1 MKFEDIR
8 IYDSNFNL
16 LIILPRYL
24 SVNWEIKFCEF
35 GLGEIV
41 LEKTEEIVDVLTKNK
56 YLFLVQGDIQSIVTG
71 YKIGETCTVFTRT
84 LEWLLTKF
92 CVKKFSATDMNTLT
106 YGRRNKSN
114 LIKFV
119 LAENLHKDFGL
130 EFSGINDTDDMTEF
144 VSETPSDIYSVIKS
158 IVDDKTTGFK
168 FYRDFE
174 KGCFVFRLLTA
185 TKNSDIILC
194 DHYKTSYDSEY
205 NFDIQ
210 NEASGGIFYHA
221 VKNMGRWDA
230 SSNTPNI
237 TLDPLNYGK
246 YYTVSVDG
254 WLMGQ
259 DVYKDQIILCKSTGG
274 AFEIVDKAEPF
285 LVEFPPEDKG
295 IFSWTAALTS
305 GDTLSAKKEL
315 SQKKALDM
323 LTCNTQ
329 LSYMEDFNLG
339 DIVKIKF
346 FAQNLSC
353 EKEKLISEIHIW
365 DEPESSGAVPTTID
379 IS

>member
-1 MKFEDIR
+1 M
-8 IYDSNFNL
+8 
-16 LIILPRYL
+16 
-24 SVNWEIKFCEF
+24 
-35 GLGEIV
+35 
-41 LEKTEEIVDVLTKNK
+41 
-56 YLFLVQGDIQSIVTG
+56 
-71 YKIGETCTVFTRT
+71 
-84 LEWLLTKF
+84 
-92 CVKKFSATDMNTLT
+92 
-106 YGRRNKSN
+106 
-114 LIKFV
+114 
-119 LAENLHKDFGL
+119 
-130 EFSGINDTDDMTEF
+130 
-144 VSETPSDIYSVIKS
+144 
-158 IVDDKTTGFK
+158 
-168 FYRDFE
+168 
-174 KGCFVFRLLTA
+174 LTA
-185 TKNSDIILC
+185 TKNPDVILC
-194 DHYKTSYDSEY
+194 DRYKTSYDSEY

-210 NEASGGIFYHA
+210 DEASGGIFYHD

-230 SSNTPNI
+230 STNTPTI
-237 TLDPLNYGK
+237 TLDPSNYGK
-246 YYTVSVDG
+246 YYTVSTDG
-254 WLMGQ
+254 KLMGEYF
-259 DVYKDQIILCKSTGG
+259 YKDQIILCKSTGG

-285 LVEFPPEDKG
+285 LVELPPEDKG

>member
-1 MKFEDIR
+1 MKFQDIR
-8 IYDSNFNL
+8 IYDSEFNL
-16 LIILPRYL
+16 LMILPRYL

-35 GLGEIV
+35 GLGEIEF
-41 LEKTEEIVDVLTKNK
+41 EKTEEIVDVLTKNK

-71 YKIGETCTVFTRT
+71 YKIGEICTVFTRT

-92 CVKKFSATDMNTLT
+92 CVKKFAATDMNILT
-106 YGRRNKSN
+106 YGGRNKSN

-119 LAENLHKDFGL
+119 LSENLHKDFGL
-130 EFSGINDTDDMTEF
+130 EFSGLGDAEDMTEF
-144 VSETPSDIYSVIKS
+144 VSEAPSDIYSVIKN
-158 IVDDKTTGFK
+158 IINDKTTGFK

-174 KGCFVFRLLTA
+174 KGCFVFRMLTA
-185 TKNSDIILC
+185 TKNPDVILC
-194 DHYKTSYDSEY
+194 DRYKTSYDSEY

-210 NEASGGIFYHA
+210 DEASGGIFYHD

-230 SSNTPNI
+230 STNTPTI
-237 TLDPLNYGK
+237 TLDPSNYGK
-246 YYTVSVDG
+246 YYTVSTDG
-254 WLMGQ
+254 KLMGEYF
-259 DVYKDQIILCKSTGG
+259 YKDQIILCKSTGG

-285 LVEFPPEDKG
+285 LVELPPEDKG